1 MEILKT
7 YSQTS
12 SYAFSNS
19 STAFDP
25 SLPPRANLGKKSSY
39 ILYVRNAVYMMFL
52 GPNFKAAM
60 VSSVH
65 SAGSM
70 SRETDNNKLI
80 EGYKVWSKKLGIRS

>member
-12 SYAFSNS
+12 SYAFSKS
-19 STAFDP
+19 STAF
-25 SLPPRANLGKKSSY
+25 SSRRNLGTKLSY
-39 ILYVRNAVYMMFL
+39 TEYVWNAVYMMSL